1 MTDLFNF
8 TGGGDEAFARKPYQP
23 LADRMRPQ
31 VIEDLLGQEHILGE
45 GKPLRLLIE
54 AGLSSSILLWGPP
67 GCGKTT
73 LARILANQGDVRF
86 VQLSAV
92 TSGIK
97 DLKLAFEEA
106 KNVRR
111 MSGQKTMLF
120 VDEIHRFNKAQQDAL
135 LPHIESGT
143 IVFVGATTENPS
155 FEVVSALLSRCQTL
169 VLKPVS
175 VPAIIAILYKAL
187 EMDVELA
194 REPKI
199 VMDEKSLEQMAVMV
213 DGDARAALNVL
224 ETCAGVA
231 RQRNVLNPE
240 ITLELIKE
248 TYQNRVLTY
257 DKSGDEHFNLISAF
271 HKSLRGSDPDAS
283 LYWMYRMIEGGEDC
297 RYILRRMI
305 RFASEDIGMADPF
318 ALTLAMSAAQ
328 AFDYIGPPEGHGA
341 MAHLAVY
348 LATAPK
354 SNSVYMAEKA
364 TRQYVRTQQA
374 HPVPVHL
381 RNAPTGFMQQLG
393 YGKEYRYPHD
403 YPGGFVPGE
412 TYFPEGCEDLKFY
425 EPKPHGKEKPVAE
438 RLKQLWPTRHRS

>member
-8 TGGGDEAFARKPYQP
+8 NGEDDAFARKPYQP
-23 LADRMRPQ
+23 LADRMRPR
-31 VIEDLLGQEHILGE
+31 VIEDLLGQEHIVGE

-54 AGLSSSILLWGPP
+54 AGLNSSILLWGPP

-73 LARILANQGDVRF
+73 LARILANQGDARF

-97 DLKLAFEEA
+97 DLKAAFDEA
-106 KNVRR
+106 KSLRR
-111 MSGQKTMLF
+111 LSGQKTMLF

-135 LPHIESGT
+135 LPHIEAGT

-187 EMDVELA
+187 EMDTELA

-199 VMDEKSLEQMAVMV
+199 LMDEKALEQTASMV
-213 DGDARAALNVL
+213 DGDARAALNIL
-224 ETCAGVA
+224 ETCGGVA
-231 RQRNVLNPE
+231 RQRNVLKPE

-248 TYQNRVLTY
+248 TYQGRVLNY
-257 DKSGDEHFNLISAF
+257 DKSGEEHFNLISAF
-271 HKSLRGSDPDAS
+271 HKSLRGSDPDAA

-341 MAHLAVY
+341 MAQLAVY

-364 TRQYVRTQQA
+364 ARQHVRTEQA

-393 YGKEYRYPHD
+393 YGKEYQYPHD
-403 YPGGFVPGE
+403 YPGGFVAGE
-412 TYFPEGCEDLKFY
+412 NYFPEGYENLKFY
-425 EPKPHGKEKPVAE
+425 EPKPYGKEKTVAE
-438 RLKQLWPTRHRS
+438 RVKHLWPKRHS